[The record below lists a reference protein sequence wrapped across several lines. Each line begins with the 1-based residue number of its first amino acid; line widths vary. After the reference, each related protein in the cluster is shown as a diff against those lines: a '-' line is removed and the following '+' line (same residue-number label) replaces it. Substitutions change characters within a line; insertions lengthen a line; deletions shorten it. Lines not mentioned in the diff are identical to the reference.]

1 MKEKRQEWFL
11 LLGGMKMKL
20 PYYVMVQS
28 LDAVLSSMGHCW
40 DHGEYFVWEA
50 RLEEMSFSLLRVVVD
65 AGVKSPL
72 Y

>member
-1 MKEKRQEWFL
+1 MNNKRREWSL
-11 LLGGMKMKL
+11 LLRGMKIKL
-20 PYYVMVQS
+20 SYHVMVQS